1 MKTGNESQCDFF
13 LNNAL
18 SCLGFF
24 VFVFAVSMDT
34 WYLLPL
40 LGNWEALLCLSA
52 CWCYHSRRNAGSVP
66 FKPCV
71 KLTFHPLHS
80 VTFRNDVC
88 TWLPLCILGEC
99 GERDFPP
106 AVSHIPVHIGGP
118 VLGPPVKCLHLCVHI
133 PQPVSLPAPAFNHRP
148 PEAQKYHLLQFLLPG
163 VSKRRWEFFHQLG
176 SLQYFLAK
184 VHFFE
189 PFLLKKMEESFSAV
203 AAEAFPQGKYHR
215 KQAPQERNAHF
226 VPFHQLDLVLLLLQ
240 PWFLFLFV
248 MLFVVN
254 VGVDADRNAC
264 MVRNFTQTTWW
275 TCSWLLGGAGH
286 PAGHLRLNS
295 PEAASQRKLGQ
306 GSALLFL
313 LQNHETN
320 GASSRRYFTYLKDKV
335 ENTKFKKKISLDFMY
350 NISTA
355 RGKNMLCFISFH
367 FNQWKSHLL
376 MN

>member
-1 MKTGNESQCDFF
+1 MLKWKLEMSQCDFF

-24 VFVFAVSMDT
+24 VFVFAVSMNT
-34 WYLLPL
+34 SYLPPL
-40 LGNWEALLCLSA
+40 LGNWEALLCCSA

-71 KLTFHPLHS
+71 KLTFHTLHS

-88 TWLPLCILGEC
+88 TWLPLCILREC

-203 AAEAFPQGKYHR
+203 AAEVFPREISQEAGTSGKKCPFCSFSPIRPGSPPPSALISFSVHVAFCCECRSWCWQKCLHG
-215 KQAPQERNAHF
+215 EE
-226 VPFHQLDLVLLLLQ
+226 FHLDHLMNLQL
-240 PWFLFLFV
+240 
-248 MLFVVN
+248 
-254 VGVDADRNAC
+254 AS
-264 MVRNFTQTTWW
+264 WW
-275 TCSWLLGGAGH
+275 GRPPCW
-286 PAGHLRLNS
+286 P
-295 PEAASQRKLGQ
+295 PEAELTWGGLAEEAGSGLCTSVSLTKPWNQRSQQ
-306 GSALLFL
+306 
-313 LQNHETN
+313 
-320 GASSRRYFTYLKDKV
+320 
-335 ENTKFKKKISLDFMY
+335 
-350 NISTA
+350 
-355 RGKNMLCFISFH
+355 
-367 FNQWKSHLL
+367 
-376 MN
+376 